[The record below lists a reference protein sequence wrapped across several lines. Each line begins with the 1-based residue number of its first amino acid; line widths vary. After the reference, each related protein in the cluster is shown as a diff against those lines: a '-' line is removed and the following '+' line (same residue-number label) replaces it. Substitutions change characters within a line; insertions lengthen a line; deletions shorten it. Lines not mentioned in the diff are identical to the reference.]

1 MTHSATTDWWIV
13 SAIAVSIVVLLLG
26 ANYWIVGPLLLNLM
40 ICAYPQ
46 TYQTTE
52 KGLVVRTALGRQLIP
67 YQAIT
72 SIGLA
77 SGNPGRVCVRYGPR
91 YELRIAPADLE
102 GFFTDMAARTP
113 HLSGQMQSCGTTRRR
128 RRPSGWWSTF
138 TGGRIG

>member
-1 MTHSATTDWWIV
+1 MNHSATTNWWIV

-46 TYQTTE
+46 TYETTG
-52 KGLVVRTALGRQLIP
+52 KGLVVRTALRRQLIP

-77 SGNPGRVCVRYGPR
+77 SGNRGRVRVCYGAR
-91 YELRIAPADLE
+91 SEVRIAPADTE
-102 GFFTDMAARTP
+102 AFFTDMAARTP
-113 HLSGQMQSCGTTRRR
+113 HLSKRVQK
-128 RRPSGWWSTF
+128 F
-138 TGGRIG
+138 VAALV

>member
-13 SAIAVSIVVLLLG
+13 SAIAVSIVALLLG
-26 ANYWIVGPLLLNLM
+26 GNYWILGPLLLNLM

-52 KGLVVRTALGRQLIP
+52 KGLIVRTALRRQWIP
-67 YQAIT
+67 YEAIT

-77 SGNPGRVCVRYGPR
+77 SGNRGRVCVRYGPR
-91 YELRIAPADLE
+91 YELQIAPADTE
-102 GFFTDMAARTP
+102 AFFADMAART
-113 HLSGQMQSCGTTRRR
+113 SCCGTTSRR
-128 RRPSGWWSTF
+128 RRPSGWWSTL